1 MASDLIVQVG
11 NFSFHLHKVRLNC
24 FIIKPELNQIF
35 SSVSRSEMIC
45 KKILK
50 QIQMVSR
57 SGYINRLVFQNRM
70 VEDKTDFPLVIL
82 LNNLPGGAKTFEMVV
97 RFCYGLKFDLTPSN
111 IAPLYRAAHFL
122 EMTNDFHES
131 NLTSETEVFLSFLT
145 LSSWK
150 DIFLV
155 LKSCESLSPWA
166 VQLKILKRCLDSIC
180 QKVCNS
186 PGGFFFGNEMKK
198 KADNWWFEDVSFLRI
213 DHFVKVLEGIKKKGM
228 SPGLVGSCI
237 AGWTEQWLYRVTLL
251 GSATLQN
258 LTYQLQRVT
267 TESLIRLLPSEDNSV
282 SCNFLLKLLRLGIL
296 METDPELTNLLER

>member
-131 NLTSETEVFLSFLT
+131 NLMSETEVFLSFLI

-186 PGGFFFGNEMKK
+186 PGGFFFGNETKK

-237 AGWTEQWLYRVTLL
+237 AGWTEQWLYR
-251 GSATLQN
+251 A
-258 LTYQLQRVT
+258 R
-267 TESLIRLLPSEDNSV
+267 
-282 SCNFLLKLLRLGIL
+282 
-296 METDPELTNLLER
+296 